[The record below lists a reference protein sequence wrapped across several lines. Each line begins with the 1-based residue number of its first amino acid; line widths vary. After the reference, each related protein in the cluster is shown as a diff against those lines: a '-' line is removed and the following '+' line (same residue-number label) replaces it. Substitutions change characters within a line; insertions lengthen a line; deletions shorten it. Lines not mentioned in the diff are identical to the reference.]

1 MESTPEYINLQE
13 LKKECEA
20 IDGVVDVHD
29 IHVWDL
35 KPGKTIMIA
44 HVRARKGKERLVLTE
59 LTDLCRVKRIFHSTF
74 QV

>member
-1 MESTPEYINLQE
+1 M
-13 LKKECEA
+13 
-20 IDGVVDVHD
+20 HD

-44 HVRARKGKERLVLTE
+44 HVIARQGMERTVLTK
-59 LTDLCRVKRIFHSTF
+59 LTDLCRGKKIYHSTF